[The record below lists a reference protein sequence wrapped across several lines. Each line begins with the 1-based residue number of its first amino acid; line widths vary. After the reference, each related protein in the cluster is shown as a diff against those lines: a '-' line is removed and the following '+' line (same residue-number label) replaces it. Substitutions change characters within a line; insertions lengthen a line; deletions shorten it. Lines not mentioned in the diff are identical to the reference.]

1 MRPCFL
7 CRKNFSRLARH
18 IKKKHKDDHRVVRA
32 MEKPLKERNK
42 IFQSFK
48 KEGMRLENIKR
59 LADNS
64 PNFLRERKIRKCE
77 TLIMCSSCHGFFAK
91 SYFSRHM
98 RKCGS
103 DSCDARIS
111 IPVEDIL
118 KEPLKGL
125 KEEFKKIVLSVM
137 RDQF

>member
-1 MRPCFL
+1 
-7 CRKNFSRLARH
+7 
-18 IKKKHKDDHRVVRA
+18 

-137 RDQF
+137 RDDAVGMVVKKVRPNNFNGWVHDV